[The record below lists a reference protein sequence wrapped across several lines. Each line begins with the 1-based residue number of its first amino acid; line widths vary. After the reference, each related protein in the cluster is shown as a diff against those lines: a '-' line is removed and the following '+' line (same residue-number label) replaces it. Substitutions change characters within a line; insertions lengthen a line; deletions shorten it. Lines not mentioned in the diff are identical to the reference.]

1 MIKVN
6 ISTQAVSREAAPANL
21 QGLDTYTLNN
31 LQTELNPVPDDLI
44 DIEYWNENPVAT
56 PFDAEAQKLGDE
68 ILTIDVPGHVVDVSH
83 QVVALT
89 AQEIDDNLDAAK
101 QPKYAEIWAYANS
114 LIKAV
119 TDAESPDRN
128 DSEGKAERLSNK
140 SQKRLTK
147 KSKGQALT
155 PQEEADEDW
164 YDVFLDWADATNDIA
179 DLAEDA
185 VEAMTLVGNINAYN
199 AETTPA
205 WPAFVAP

>member
-6 ISTQAVSREAAPANL
+6 VSTQAVSREAIPANL
-21 QGLDTYTLNN
+21 KGLDIYTLNN

-44 DIEYWNENPVAT
+44 NIEYWNENPVAT
-56 PFDAEAQKLGDE
+56 TFDAETQKLGDE
-68 ILTIDVPGHVVDVSH
+68 ILTIDVTGHVVDVSH
-83 QVVALT
+83 EVVSLT
-89 AQEIDDNLDAAK
+89 AQEISDNLSAAK

-119 TDAESPDRN
+119 SDAESPDHN
-128 DSEGKAERLSNK
+128 NSESKAERLSNK

-147 KSKGQALT
+147 KSKGQSLT
-155 PQEEADEDW
+155 TKEEAAEDW
-164 YDVFLDWADATNDIA
+164 YDAFLDWADSTNDIA

-185 VEAMTLVGNINAYN
+185 VEAMTLVGNVNAYN
-199 AETTPA
+199 VETTPA